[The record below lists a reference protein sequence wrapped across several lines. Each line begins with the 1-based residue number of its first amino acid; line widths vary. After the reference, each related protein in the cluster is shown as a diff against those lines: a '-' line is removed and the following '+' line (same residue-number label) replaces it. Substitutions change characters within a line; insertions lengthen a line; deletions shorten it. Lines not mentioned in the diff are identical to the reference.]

1 MRTYKYRIRPTTA
14 QAKLLW
20 NHSCLLNNVYNK
32 FIELE
37 QKSYEESK
45 KYLNKFDLDKYLT
58 EYKQDN
64 KELSAIHSQVLQ
76 QVSTRVHLSYQAFF
90 KQAVKHPP
98 NFRSCRNFFNITYPQ
113 SGYSIR
119 GRILTTKIY
128 GDIPIVL
135 HRPIQGTI
143 KQVSISNDGK
153 NWYLCIVTDYNPPRT
168 YSNTRVAIDLGVT
181 NLLTTDHGDV
191 VQGPTCQK
199 YFDKKIDTLKTR
211 RDEK

>member
-20 NHSCLLNNVYNK
+20 NHSCLLNDVYNK
-32 FIELE
+32 FIALE
-37 QKSYEESK
+37 KEAYEKDKSHINLY
-45 KYLNKFDLDKYLT
+45 DL
-58 EYKQDN
+58 N
-64 KELSAIHSQVLQ
+64 KELLNLKEENQKLSDIHSQVLQ
-76 QVSTRVHLSYQAFF
+76 QVSIRVDIAYKAFF
-90 KQAVKHPP
+90 KHVTQHSP

-143 KQVSISNDGK
+143 KQVSISND
-153 NWYLCIVTDYNPPRT
+153 
-168 YSNTRVAIDLGVT
+168 
-181 NLLTTDHGDV
+181 
-191 VQGPTCQK
+191 
-199 YFDKKIDTLKTR
+199 
-211 RDEK
+211 